1 MKEEKMHKLPL
12 KAWNWTAVDPKY
24 REYWSIP
31 SGHVF
36 EFALHLNRRGHR
48 KVYDLGCGI
57 GRHVFF
63 LIDMGFDVYGSDYSL
78 DAVREVNQRLEEI
91 RHPHRIKHE
100 SMTEISEPDESYDAV
115 IAYNVV
121 YHAYLADMMKVLNN
135 VHRILKPGGSLLI
148 TFQSKNS
155 PIYNKEEEVEPGTII
170 KKDGHEAGIPHH
182 MLDRDDIPEIL
193 SGYRIE
199 ELSYVEHEYDEM
211 KYKGCHFV
219 VTAVKV

>member
-12 KAWNWTAVDPKY
+12 KAWNWTAVDLRE

-78 DAVREVNQRLEEI
+78 DAVREVNRRLEEI
-91 RHPHRIKHE
+91 KYPHRIKHE

-121 YHAYLADMMKVLNN
+121 YHAYSEDMKKALDNI
-135 VHRILKPGGSLLI
+135 HRILRPGGSLLI

-155 PIYNKEEEVEPGTII
+155 PIYKKEEEVEPYTIV
-170 KKDGHEAGIPHH
+170 KKDEPEAGIPHH
-182 MLDRDDIPEIL
+182 LIDRDDLLEML
-193 SGYRIE
+193 SDYRIA
-199 ELSYVEHEYDEM
+199 ELSYVEHEYDGM
-211 KYKGCHFV
+211 KSRGCHFV
-219 VTAVKV
+219 VTAVKK